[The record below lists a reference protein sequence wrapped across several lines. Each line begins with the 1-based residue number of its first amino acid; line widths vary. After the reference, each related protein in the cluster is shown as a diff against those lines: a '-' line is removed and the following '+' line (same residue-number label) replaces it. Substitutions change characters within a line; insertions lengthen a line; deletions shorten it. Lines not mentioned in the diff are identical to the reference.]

1 MKKLL
6 FILILVGIG
15 VFAYRV
21 QLESL
26 FCRMTGSNEGL
37 LLHGTYTE
45 QLPAGMDSQP
55 FALRFVDET
64 TVYMLHDGKVIGNPV
79 TYSVRGSLVTV
90 EHACGVWELKIR
102 KDGLYHLERRHLFV
116 KQGG

>member
-1 MKKLL
+1 MKKGL
-6 FILILVGIG
+6 FILILIGLG

-26 FCRMTGSNEGL
+26 YCRMTGSNEGL

-55 FALRFVDET
+55 FALRFVDGT
-64 TVYMLHDGKVIGNPV
+64 MAYMLHDGKVIGNPV
-79 TYSVRGSLVTV
+79 TYSVNGCLLTIK
-90 EHACGVWELKIR
+90 HACGVWELKIR

-116 KQGG
+116 KEKI